1 MAGTNHKEKM
11 ILRNELL
18 DEYICTAWSRA
29 YMNERML
36 AQRLVGKLKNLKG
49 RLDRFSL
56 DKKLMLLTA
65 LNKRYLL
72 IMYDND
78 TEKVSYQKMEK
89 IFNHYVTAQKNFE
102 SDEARRELGVFI
114 INERQ
119 AAKQFFIG
127 AYRFA
132 EPLYKMAENGDA
144 YQFVSQFKTPAVS
157 ISKTEQNERNL
168 DVYAMLFSFIEK
180 GYFLDDYLKAYKIEY
195 GHFTMIARLFRT
207 EKPMSE
213 DEVSNKHNLIWNNR
227 NAPSK
232 KKLNELIADGYVE
245 SHTYNKSDD
254 DLESE
259 DEEKKLTVFT
269 LTSKGIALYTEIV
282 EKLMT
287 NLYE

>member
-1 MAGTNHKEKM
+1 
-11 ILRNELL
+11 
-18 DEYICTAWSRA
+18 
-29 YMNERML
+29 ML

-245 SHTYNKSDD
+245 SHTYNKNDD